1 MGHLAFI
8 LVSLALLGGFVALI
22 DYEARRGIRVFAA
35 QRDRLD
41 RSVER
46 AEFILRH
53 VDFGAF
59 ARDEARRIIERV
71 SHDAAH
77 LSLQAVRAAERLL
90 TRLVRHLRSRRAD
103 DAAPRENVRDFV
115 KTLSDFK
122 GQMKASH
129 PEPIDIQ

>member
-1 MGHLAFI
+1 MGHLVFI
-8 LVSLALLGGFVALI
+8 LASLALLWGFVALMG
-22 DYEARRGIRVFAA
+22 YEARRGIRVFAG

-41 RSVER
+41 RNVER

-59 ARDEARRIIERV
+59 AREEMRRIAERV

-103 DAAPRENVRDFV
+103 DVAPRENARAFV

-122 GQMKASH
+122 GQLKASH
-129 PEPIDIQ
+129 PEPVDIQ